1 MGARGNRFLCLLV
14 LPHLFLAGVSFGELA
29 SDRRLLFLFDKIEVR
44 GEVDV
49 FLRQGKR
56 LRECTV
62 YADKGIIE
70 TVQTRV
76 TNRTLVIDAN
86 NTYDIG
92 RRLPFLRID
101 AKRVFPVEVIVSIRN
116 LKEIALMGTGNLSGS
131 GIRGQHLKLFS
142 ASPGKL
148 DLRQFSTES
157 LEVIHE
163 GSGEIVLKG
172 GPLENID
179 AIVNGSGTIYAGD
192 LKVLKAKIS
201 LQGQGNAYLSPLDF
215 LDARLLQS
223 GNVFLTSKP
232 KQNAIQASGTGSVR
246 DILPDAEPLYDL
258 NATHPKFDS
267 NGIRKK

>member
-1 MGARGNRFLCLLV
+1 MLV
-14 LPHLFLAGVSFGELA
+14 LPHLFLAGVSFGELT

-62 YADKGIIE
+62 YTDKEIIE

-101 AKRVFPVEVIVSIRN
+101 AKRVFPVEVIVSIRD
-116 LKEIALMGTGNLSGS
+116 LKEIALLGAGNLIGS
-131 GIRGQHLKLFS
+131 GIRAQHIKLFS
-142 ASPGKL
+142 RGPGKI
-148 DLRQFSTES
+148 DLRQFSAKS
-157 LEVIHE
+157 LEVIHD

-172 GPLENID
+172 GPLDEID
-179 AIVNGSGTIYAGD
+179 ATVNGSGTIHAGD
-192 LKVLKAKIS
+192 LKVFKAKIS
-201 LQGQGNAYLSPLDF
+201 LRGKGNAYLSPLDF
-215 LDARLLQS
+215 LDARLLQTGS
-223 GNVFLTSKP
+223 VFLTRKP
-232 KQNAIQASGTGSVR
+232 EQSAIQASGTGSVR
-246 DILPDAEPLYDL
+246 DIIPDAEALYDL
-258 NATHPKFDS
+258 NATKPKLDS
-267 NGIRKK
+267 NKIRKKRAANP

>member
-1 MGARGNRFLCLLV
+1 MLV
-14 LPHLFLAGVSFGELA
+14 LPHLFLAGVSFGELT

-62 YADKGIIE
+62 YADKEIIE

-101 AKRVFPVEVIVSIRN
+101 AKRVFPVEVIVSIRD
-116 LKEIALMGTGNLSGS
+116 LKEIALLGAGNLSGS
-131 GIRGQHLKLFS
+131 GIQAQHLKLFS

-157 LEVIHE
+157 LEVIHD

-172 GPLENID
+172 GPLDEIS
-179 AIVNGSGTIYAGD
+179 ATVNGSGTIHAGD

-201 LQGQGNAYLSPLDF
+201 LQGRGNAYLSPLDF
-215 LDARLLQS
+215 LDARLLQT
-223 GNVFLTSKP
+223 GNVFLTRKP
-232 KQNAIQASGTGSVR
+232 EQSAIQASGTGNVM

-258 NATHPKFDS
+258 NPTHPKLDS
-267 NGIRKK
+267 NATRKKRAGNP